1 MAPSIPAGWEVY
13 KRIDTPEFH
22 NVHYLKEML
31 FQVFSALDR
40 AQRKLG
46 FSHADLG
53 MRNVMEHFPQTWE
66 EIPGGAAAAGHVP
79 HIPGYTCNTNGSR
92 LPLGPKVEF
101 KIIDFGISKMSAKLA
116 EAAGGREAQEHVA
129 RMQTM
134 FGHGRRV
141 IFEGKSKRSG
151 LEMESSDFEHEPMGW
166 LKRLLRRRSSDQQF
180 HMCRLK
186 TTPRAGTPDLSS
198 APSETV
204 STDDDASSSSGE
216 PQRYATQAPDEVV
229 LSEEE
234 VRRTCKWA
242 ALKKKKSPIETLYR
256 SFWHRKGEACSAG
269 AVWCC
274 DNAAAPQGG
283 GRTAASSG
291 RAAGN
296 YSVPSF
302 AVCVCSVASGLND
315 MPCQLLLCGSSGAQA
330 AVAMMHLL
338 IHALSPSIVLRR
350 RCVPPAAGM
359 RLARL
364 KRLLLV
370 RGSCT

>member
-1 MAPSIPAGWEVY
+1 LAAHLSKDDSHTIGAIVLPWKYSIQEGSELMDGVVVGKFLGAGMQARVYQLQSKDGRPLGKVLKVNRGDIGSQMLNNNQVWVGMDKEWKIGTQLRTTLQQADGSLPGFMAVNDAVLRKSETGVDPRRGRVRFAGMVLGELRGWEVY

-141 IFEGKSKRSG
+141 IFEGKSKVGMGG
-151 LEMESSDFEHEPMGW
+151 LAVQEQDGQ
-166 LKRLLRRRSSDQQF
+166 RLQL
-180 HMCRLK
+180 
-186 TTPRAGTPDLSS
+186 
-198 APSETV
+198 APSL
-204 STDDDASSSSGE
+204 GC
-216 PQRYATQAPDEVV
+216 R
-229 LSEEE
+229 
-234 VRRTCKWA
+234 
-242 ALKKKKSPIETLYR
+242 
-256 SFWHRKGEACSAG
+256 
-269 AVWCC
+269 
-274 DNAAAPQGG
+274 AAAYG
-283 GRTAASSG
+283 
-291 RAAGN
+291 
-296 YSVPSF
+296 V
-302 AVCVCSVASGLND
+302 
-315 MPCQLLLCGSSGAQA
+315 
-330 AVAMMHLL
+330 
-338 IHALSPSIVLRR
+338 
-350 RCVPPAAGM
+350 
-359 RLARL
+359 
-364 KRLLLV
+364 
-370 RGSCT
+370 